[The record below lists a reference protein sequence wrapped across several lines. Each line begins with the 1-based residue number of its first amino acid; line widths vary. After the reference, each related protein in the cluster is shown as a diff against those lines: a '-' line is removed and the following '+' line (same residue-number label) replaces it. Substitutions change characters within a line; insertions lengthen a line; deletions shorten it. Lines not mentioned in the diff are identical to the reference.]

1 MISIRASVAR
11 PNLRGLKPWRFF
23 FGLTL
28 LFWSLLSPAQAQSGP
43 TKGRDYLE
51 VPQFQ
56 PAGNTVQVIEF
67 FWYACPNCY
76 ALEPRLARW
85 AAALPADVTFR
96 RVPAVPNA
104 QWGVAARVYFALEAL
119 GEERRLRGALFDAIH
134 RQGLRITDEDAVQA
148 WVALH
153 GVNARDYAAAYRS
166 FAVENQ
172 LEGAIRMTRDYGIQS
187 LGVPTLLVGRYITN
201 ADMTGSPRALLDM
214 SDHLIGLA
222 RRDLQASSSTTSPA
236 TSPAP

>member
-1 MISIRASVAR
+1 TSKSARAPPKRPPRRRPRPTPRSRRRKRPDIYFGVISIRASVAR

-104 QWGVAARVYFALEAL
+104 Q
-119 GEERRLRGALFDAIH
+119 
-134 RQGLRITDEDAVQA
+134 
-148 WVALH
+148 
-153 GVNARDYAAAYRS
+153 
-166 FAVENQ
+166 
-172 LEGAIRMTRDYGIQS
+172 
-187 LGVPTLLVGRYITN
+187 
-201 ADMTGSPRALLDM
+201 
-214 SDHLIGLA
+214 
-222 RRDLQASSSTTSPA
+222 
-236 TSPAP
+236 